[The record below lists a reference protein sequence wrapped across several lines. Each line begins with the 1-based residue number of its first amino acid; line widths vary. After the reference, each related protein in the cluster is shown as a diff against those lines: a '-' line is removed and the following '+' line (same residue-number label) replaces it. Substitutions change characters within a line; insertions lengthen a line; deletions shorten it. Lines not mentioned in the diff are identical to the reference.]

1 MSDKSRQSYAALVK
15 YLESL
20 HKQDDRAAVA
30 ILRRSL
36 GKPPG
41 ASPEVF
47 RIIGRFIPES
57 VRAEEDCFL
66 VAALFAKYPLSWKP
80 ADDEARS
87 ARNFGASM
95 HKLKLKR
102 ELTRASEGVQ
112 RRFSALL
119 AASREELGDHL
130 RHAISLLAADEVA
143 VDWLQLLDDLG
154 WWHLED
160 RRVQRRWAR
169 AFWRSEEGAEDVK
182 TEDKQAESQEGD
194 E

>member
-1 MSDKSRQSYAALVK
+1 MNGTHQSYVALVK
-15 YLESL
+15 HLESL
-20 HKQDDRAAVA
+20 YGLEDRAELA

-47 RIIGRFIPES
+47 RIIGRFLPES

-66 VAALFAKYPLSWKP
+66 VAALFAKHPLSWP
-80 ADDEARS
+80 PSGEETRR

-102 ELTRASEGVQ
+102 EGRSEGVE

-154 WWHLED
+154 WWHLDE
-160 RRVQRRWAR
+160 RPVQRRWAR
-169 AFWRSEEGAEDVK
+169 AFWRSPENPEDVQM
-182 TEDKQAESQEGD
+182 EENPAESQEGD

>member
-1 MSDKSRQSYAALVK
+1 MNDKSHQSYVALVK
-15 YLESL
+15 HLEAL
-20 HKQDDRAAVA
+20 HGREDRAEIA

-47 RIIGRFIPES
+47 RIIGRFLPES

-66 VAALFAKYPLSWKP
+66 VAGLFAKHPLSWP
-80 ADDEARS
+80 PTGDETHR

-95 HKLKLKR
+95 YNLKLKR
-102 ELTRASEGVQ
+102 EGRGEGVE

-130 RHAISLLAADEVA
+130 RHAISLLATDEVA

-154 WWHLED
+154 W
-160 RRVQRRWAR
+160 
-169 AFWRSEEGAEDVK
+169 
-182 TEDKQAESQEGD
+182 
-194 E
+194 

>member
-1 MSDKSRQSYAALVK
+1 MNGKSYQSYAALVRH
-15 YLESL
+15 LESL
-20 HKQDDRAAVA
+20 HECKDRADLA

-41 ASPEVF
+41 ASPDVF
-47 RIIGRFIPES
+47 RIIGQFLPES

-66 VAALFAKYPLSWKP
+66 VAALFAKHPVIWKP
-80 ADDEARS
+80 ADDEARH

-102 ELTRASEGVQ
+102 QGGSEGVE

-119 AASREELGDHL
+119 AAAREELGDHL

-160 RRVQRRWAR
+160 RPVQRRWAR
-169 AFWRSEEGAEDVK
+169 AFWRSVENTEGVQMEENP
-182 TEDKQAESQEGD
+182 AESQEGD

>member
-1 MSDKSRQSYAALVK
+1 MSDASHRSYAALVK
-15 YLESL
+15 HLESL
-20 HKQDDRAAVA
+20 HRRNDRAELA

-47 RIIGRFIPES
+47 RVIGRFLPES
-57 VRAEEDCFL
+57 TRAEEDCFL
-66 VAALFAKYPLSWKP
+66 VAALFAKHPLSWPP
-80 ADDEARS
+80 ASDEARG

-102 ELTRASEGVQ
+102 EGRSEGVE

-119 AASREELGDHL
+119 SASREELGDHL

-143 VDWLQLLDDLG
+143 VDWLRLLDDLG
-154 WWHLED
+154 WWHLDE
-160 RRVQRRWAR
+160 RPVQRRWAR
-169 AFWRSEEGAEDVK
+169 AFWRFAENPEDVQM
-182 TEDKQAESQEGD
+182 EENPAESQEGD